1 MTHLDE
7 FASNDE
13 YTQFGE
19 AGIIKHIFDKIG
31 TRSQIAVEFGAGDGF
46 SCSNTARL
54 WKDEGWKAVL
64 IESDPERFAV
74 LESRA
79 APFMPNIC
87 KKMAITPTGPNS
99 IGQLLTDNQITE
111 VDFMSI
117 DVDGDDYQIFA
128 ELTCRPRVICIEYN
142 PTIPPHIE
150 LRQTA
155 LGDGFGASLLAM
167 IRLGGVKGYK
177 FVGANYCNAFFVE
190 ASESAPF
197 VDYEV
202 DPNVLFP
209 PNRYT
214 YAITDFGGRAV
225 LCGEMLPWGVREA
238 YVKPLAATYG
248 YVTPITDDV
257 LYLKRGFETVWGPAH
272 WLQVGGLAKE
282 DLVGVL
288 NTNVPLVCID
298 LTQGSFPAIDLI
310 WIGSQAP
317 QYKALQVGNVLAF
330 IKENP

>member
-1 MTHLDE
+1 MIRLD
-7 FASNDE
+7 FFVTNDE

-19 AGIIKHIFDKIG
+19 AGIIKHIFEQIT
-31 TRSQIAVEFGAGDGF
+31 TRSKVAVEFGAGDGY
-46 SCSNTARL
+46 SCSNTAGL
-54 WKDEGWKAVL
+54 WKDQGWKAVL
-64 IESDPERFAV
+64 VEPDPERFAV

-99 IGQLLTDNQITE
+99 IGQLLSDNQITE

-128 ELTCRPRVICIEYN
+128 ELSCKPRVICIEFN

-150 LRQTA
+150 LRQCG

-167 IRLGGVKGYK
+167 VRLGASKGYK

-190 ASESAPF
+190 ASESIHFA
-197 VDYEV
+197 DYET
-202 DPNVLFP
+202 DLTVLFTP
-209 PNRYT
+209 DRYT

-225 LCGEMLPWGVREA
+225 LCGESLPWGVREA
-238 YVKPLAATYG
+238 YVKPLVASSG
-248 YVTPITDDV
+248 YVGPITDDV
-257 LYLKRGFETVWGPAH
+257 LYLKRGFEALWGPAH

-282 DLVGVL
+282 DLLGVL
-288 NTNVPLVCID
+288 NTNVPLVCVD
-298 LTQGSFPAIDLI
+298 LTQGTFPAIDLI
-310 WIGSQAP
+310 WIGSSAP
-317 QYKALQVGNVLAF
+317 QYRALQVGNVLAF
-330 IKENP
+330 IKENS